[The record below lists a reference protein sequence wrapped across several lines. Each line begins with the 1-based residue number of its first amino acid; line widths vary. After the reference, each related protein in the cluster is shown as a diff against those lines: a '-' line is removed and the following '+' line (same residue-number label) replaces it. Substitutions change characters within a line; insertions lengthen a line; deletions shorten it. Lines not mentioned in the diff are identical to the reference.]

1 MTEAQRI
8 IHYLRHH
15 KGGELPRPSCSFTDV
30 KFTQL
35 VKCIGFES
43 AVSMVKYTDKW
54 NSKAYLVTTYKA
66 FLDYENSSR
75 PTKPDQ

>member
-1 MTEAQRI
+1 MTTEQKI
-8 IHYLRHH
+8 VNYLRNH

-30 KFTQL
+30 KFTYL

-43 AVSMVKYTDKW
+43 AVSFAKYTDTW
-54 NSKAYLVTTYKA
+54 NSKAPIVLTFKA

-75 PTKPDQ
+75 HTKSD